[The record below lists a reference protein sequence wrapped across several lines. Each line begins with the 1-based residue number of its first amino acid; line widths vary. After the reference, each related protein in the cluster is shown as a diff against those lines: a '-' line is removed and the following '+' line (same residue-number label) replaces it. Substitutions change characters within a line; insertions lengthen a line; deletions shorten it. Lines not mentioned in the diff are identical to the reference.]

1 MQQNNI
7 THAPLVTAGTFLGI
21 GMGGFVDGILF
32 HQILQLHAM
41 VSAIVPKTSIPNI
54 EINMFWDGMFHAL
67 TWVMTAIG
75 IMLLWRAARRVDV
88 PWLGKV
94 FVGALF
100 LGWGLFN
107 LIEGIIDHHIL
118 NLHHVYEAQGQ
129 SKFDYLFL
137 LSGVVFIVG
146 GLMAVRSQRNVTVAG
161 MRRR

>member
-1 MQQNNI
+1 MQQNTS
-7 THAPLVTAGTFLGI
+7 THAPLITAGTFLGI

-41 VSAIVPKTSIPNI
+41 VSAIVPKTTIANI

-75 IMLLWRAARRVDV
+75 LMLLWKAARRVDV

-129 SKFDYLFL
+129 SNFDYMFL

-146 GLMAVRSQRNVTVAG
+146 GLMAIRSQRDVTVG
-161 MRRR
+161 QTQLR